1 MACIRMRPCQSD
13 NVVMHRHRSC
23 LARPHSH
30 HDFITLEPGLSRT
43 NLRTGGLQRDKIV
56 MHARGNSTAFP
67 PLRKLPRSTLQP
79 VAQPLQPAT
88 LQPVAQP
95 LQHSTLQPCNLQ
107 PCSLAASSFAA
118 CTHSTSRC
126 GRGRLHYWPKA
137 FKFTPVSRH
146 RESVLAYASSSSGS
160 GLAIG
165 DRPAGPDFGR
175 IATWRAPTSAFRP
188 EGRFRCF
195 LITDRPK
202 SGPVSGS
209 NSPVS
214 VWVAVWSSTQIF

>member
-1 MACIRMRPCQSD
+1 MAATKLYKFIRFVAMACIRMRPCQSD

-43 NLRTGGLQRDKIV
+43 NLRTGGFQRDKIV

-95 LQHSTLQPCNLQ
+95 LQHSTLQLQPATLQ
-107 PCSLAASSFAA
+107 PCSQQLCSLHPFNLQMRKGSAALLA
-118 CTHSTSRC
+118 
-126 GRGRLHYWPKA
+126 
-137 FKFTPVSRH
+137 
-146 RESVLAYASSSSGS
+146 E
-160 GLAIG
+160 GL
-165 DRPAGPDFGR
+165 
-175 IATWRAPTSAFRP
+175 
-188 EGRFRCF
+188 
-195 LITDRPK
+195 
-202 SGPVSGS
+202 
-209 NSPVS
+209 
-214 VWVAVWSSTQIF
+214 

>member
-1 MACIRMRPCQSD
+1 MYC
-13 NVVMHRHRSC
+13 NRSC
-23 LARPHSH
+23 FVSANIFIACVDAAR
-30 HDFITLEPGLSRT
+30 LLG
-43 NLRTGGLQRDKIV
+43 
-56 MHARGNSTAFP
+56 
-67 PLRKLPRSTLQP
+67 RST
-79 VAQPLQPAT
+79 T
-88 LQPVAQP
+88 LVDADMQSLRSLSFWVVLCFRGPW
-95 LQHSTLQPCNLQ
+95 Q

-126 GRGRLHYWPKA
+126 GRGRRHYWPKA

-160 GLAIG
+160 GMAIG

-188 EGRFRCF
+188 EGRLRCF